1 MEPGQVSPETRRFC
15 VGIAVIGSLLVMA
28 GVMLGFT
35 AQAVTLGMPGAGSAS
50 LGLIAGGMFCGVIL
64 IAASATPVPR
74 GGRGRRQRAS
84 PAGPAPARMAGQSG
98 TSEEWI
104 RSLRPGP
111 EDRPR
116 RPGQPGRPGRPGRRG
131 AGPA

>member
-1 MEPGQVSPETRRFC
+1 
-15 VGIAVIGSLLVMA
+15 
-28 GVMLGFT
+28 
-35 AQAVTLGMPGAGSAS
+35 VTLGMPGAGSAA

-74 GGRGRRQRAS
+74 GGRGRRQPAA
-84 PAGPAPARMAGQSG
+84 PAGPAPTRMTGQSG

-111 EDRPR
+111 EDRSRGSGQPR
-116 RPGQPGRPGRPGRRG
+116 PPGRPGRPGRRG

>member
-1 MEPGQVSPETRRFC
+1 MDPGPVSAETRRFC
-15 VGIAVIGSLLVMA
+15 VGVAVIGSLLVMA

-35 AQAVTLGMPGAGSAS
+35 AQAVTLGMPGAGSAA

-64 IAASATPVPR
+64 IAASATPTPR
-74 GGRGRRQRAS
+74 GDRGRRQRAT
-84 PAGPAPARMAGQSG
+84 PAGPPPTRMAGQPG

-116 RPGQPGRPGRPGRRG
+116 RPGRPRRRG